1 MIAID
6 DVLLSDDIVKAK
18 FVCNLDACQ
27 GACCWEGEWGAPLL
41 EEELAIIES
50 VWDKVAP
57 LLSEKHR
64 KEVEKRGF
72 GVYYG
77 EEGEEKVLGTPL
89 VKKGPCA
96 YLIWDGKSTAK
107 CAFEVAHA
115 QGIID
120 WPKPISCHLYPIRVR
135 HLKNGTEASNY
146 NKWNICAPACKNG
159 KKLDVPLYKFLKN
172 AIVRA
177 KGEEFYAQLEACAQ
191 ATEE

>member
-57 LLSEKHR
+57 LLSEKNR
-64 KEVEKRGF
+64 KEIEKVGF

-115 QGIID
+115 EGIID
-120 WPKPISCHLYPIRVR
+120 W
-135 HLKNGTEASNY
+135 
-146 NKWNICAPACKNG
+146 
-159 KKLDVPLYKFLKN
+159 
-172 AIVRA
+172 
-177 KGEEFYAQLEACAQ
+177 
-191 ATEE
+191 